1 MDLWCAARQAAALTF
16 THSFISMF
24 EQVWGDV
31 DEFFTQHLLPSDDAL
46 RATLETNVAEQL
58 PPIAVTP
65 PQGKLL
71 HLLAR
76 ASGARR
82 ILEIGTLGGYSTI
95 WMARALK
102 PGGQLITLE
111 IDPHHAEVARRN
123 LTRAGLSD
131 RVEVRIGRAAALLD
145 AMLGFVE
152 PFDFVFIDADKASS
166 DVYFMKVLALSHAGT
181 VIIVDNVVRDGKVA
195 DAASD
200 DEDIQGIRRM
210 TEWLATQPNIS
221 ATAIQTVGGKSY
233 DGFLMA
239 IVNGG

>member
-1 MDLWCAARQAAALTF
+1 MP
-16 THSFISMF
+16 
-24 EQVWGDV
+24 EQVWADV
-31 DEFFTQHLLPSDDAL
+31 DEFFTEHLLPADDVL
-46 RATLETNVAEQL
+46 RAVLETNVAEAL

-76 ASGARR
+76 ACGARR
-82 ILEIGTLGGYSTI
+82 ILEIGTLGAYSTI
-95 WMARALK
+95 WLARAL
-102 PGGQLITLE
+102 PRDGRLITLE
-111 IDPHHAEVARRN
+111 LDPHHAEVARRN
-123 LTRAGLSD
+123 LERAKLGEQ
-131 RVEVRIGRAAALLD
+131 VEVRIGRAADLLD
-145 AMLGFVE
+145 AMQGVVE
-152 PFDFVFIDADKASS
+152 PFDFVFVDADKASS
-166 DVYFMKVLALSHAGT
+166 DVYFKAVLTLSHPGA
-181 VIIVDNVVRDGKVA
+181 VIIVDNVVRSGKVT

-239 IVNGG
+239 IVG

>member
-1 MDLWCAARQAAALTF
+1 
-16 THSFISMF
+16 MF
-24 EQVWGDV
+24 EHVWSDV
-31 DEFFTQHLLPSDDAL
+31 DDFFTRHLLPSDDVL

-82 ILEIGTLGGYSTI
+82 ILEIGTLGAYSTI
-95 WMARALK
+95 WLARALK
-102 PGGQLITLE
+102 PGGHLITLE
-111 IDPHHAEVARRN
+111 IDLHHAEVARKN
-123 LTRAGLSD
+123 IVRAGLSD
-131 RVEVRIGRAAALLD
+131 RVEIRIGRAADLLD
-145 AMLGFVE
+145 AMIGFVD

-166 DVYFMKVLALSHAGT
+166 DVYFKAVLQLSHAGT

>member
-1 MDLWCAARQAAALTF
+1 MP
-16 THSFISMF
+16 
-24 EQVWGDV
+24 EQVWAAV
-31 DEFFTQHLLPSDDAL
+31 DEFFTTNLLPADDVL

-71 HLLAR
+71 YLLAR
-76 ASGARR
+76 ACGARR
-82 ILEIGTLGGYSTI
+82 ILEIGTLGAYSTI
-95 WMARALK
+95 WMARALP
-102 PGGQLITLE
+102 PGGRLITLE
-111 IDPHHAEVARRN
+111 IDLHHAEVARRN
-123 LTRAGLSD
+123 LARAKLSD
-131 RVEVRIGRAAALLD
+131 RVEVRIGRASELLD
-145 AMLGFVE
+145 AMQGFVE

-166 DVYFMKVLALSHAGT
+166 DVYLKAVLTLSHPGT

-195 DAASD
+195 DASSG

-210 TEWLATQPNIS
+210 TEWLATQPTIS

-239 IVNGG
+239 IVG